1 MDKLSYKVAE
11 YEGPLDLLLYLISKH
26 KLNIE
31 DIEISVLLAQYLE
44 HISSWEGQ
52 NLEVSSEFLDMASR
66 LIHLKTLSLLPR
78 HEEEQE
84 KERAELVG
92 QLVEYA
98 ACKRAA
104 AELAGRNLGQVFFAR
119 QPADIEIDLTYR
131 LTHSSE
137 ELLRSYL
144 DAVGKGR
151 RRLPPEQSTFSPL
164 VARPVVSVTS
174 RIMHI
179 MRRMYHKSTL
189 RMNKLFVPT
198 PAGRSEM
205 VATFL
210 AVLELIKSKRVSI
223 DAENE
228 QLTFHRT
235 PVAPTASEG
244 AAQS

>member
-44 HISSWEGQ
+44 HISNWERQ
-52 NLEVSSEFLDMASR
+52 NLEIASEFLDMASR
-66 LIHLKTLSLLPR
+66 LIHLKTISLLPR

-84 KERAELVG
+84 KEKAELVG
-92 QLVEYA
+92 QLIEYA

-104 AELAGRNLGQVFFAR
+104 AELSTRNLGQVIFTR
-119 QPADIEIDLTYR
+119 SPAQIEMDLTYR
-131 LTHSSE
+131 LSHLPE
-137 ELLRSYL
+137 ELLRAYL
-144 DAVGKGR
+144 DAAGKGR

-164 VARPVVSVTS
+164 VARPMVSVAS

-189 RMNKLFVPT
+189 RMSKLFVPSD
-198 PAGRSEM
+198 AGRSEM

-223 DAENE
+223 DDENA

-235 PVAPTASEG
+235 PRTTPSSEG
-244 AAQS
+244 ATQS